1 MSFIEIVIAI
11 IIVAVLTRYITYI
24 LGFFSIIPSGIM
36 GLVLFG
42 LALDII
48 LFVIH
53 RKN

>member
-11 IIVAVLTRYITYI
+11 IIVGIIGRYITYI
-24 LGFFSIIPSGIM
+24 LGFFSVIPAGIM
-36 GLVLFG
+36 SIVLFG
-42 LALDII
+42 IAVDIV